1 MGNKKTILTEA
12 SLEYNE
18 ILKTAKE
25 LAINEG
31 IGNIN
36 KLINENLSNDIKSK
50 EPVQESFQNDS
61 EEESISFD
69 NKPGGNEESTSS
81 NNDEN
86 IFTESLDDESDD
98 EEINLSELPFEELEE
113 MFKEADEDDEF
124 NINND
129 VVDNISPEDLE
140 SELNTIEIPTEDA
153 ESLPNGEEEGEEQE
167 DEIEGNTNND
177 ELATST
183 VDILTKLQS
192 ELGNLITSLQ
202 DKDDQDKIS
211 TEFDGHMQNI
221 YGEGYKDKLGENY
234 NQLFTIYKQNKSNDN
249 MNKEKEV
256 SENIENLNLDD
267 DQNKEPQ
274 EEEQVDESH
283 GSQLSLN
290 KRAGADVQPRPEY
303 AQYKENKLRTGV
315 QESVDKR
322 IETLINENKKL
333 KKQLT
338 EINEG
343 TTKLSKTVNEKNNL
357 LEKYTNVLENY
368 RTRLNEMVVFNTN
381 LANVNNLLISEDLTL
396 NTKDKERII
405 ESFKTVSTIE
415 ESKNK
420 YGQLLVEMKSSTS
433 NNIQNIAKKVD
444 TSIESS
450 SKQLVNEMVEQTSF
464 SPEIKKMM
472 DRINYTHKK

>member
-1 MGNKKTILTEA
+1 MSNKKTILSEA

-18 ILKTAKE
+18 ILKAAKE

-31 IGNIN
+31 IGKVN

-50 EPVQESFQNDS
+50 EPIQESFQNDN

-69 NKPGGNEESTSS
+69 VKSGENEEPNSS
-81 NNDEN
+81 EDNQN
-86 IFTESLDDESDD
+86 IFTEALDDESND

-113 MFKEADEDDEF
+113 MFNEADEEDEF
-124 NINND
+124 NID
-129 VVDNISPEDLE
+129 DKVIDNISIDDLE
-140 SELNTIEIPTEDA
+140 SELNSTEIPTE
-153 ESLPNGEEEGEEQE
+153 NGEQLPDEEENEV
-167 DEIEGNTNND
+167 EIEGNETND
-177 ELATST
+177 QLELST
-183 VDILTKLQS
+183 VEVLSKLQG
-192 ELGNLITSLQ
+192 ELGNLILSLQ
-202 DKDDQDKIS
+202 DKDDQDKLS

-221 YGEGYKDKLGENY
+221 YGEGYREKLGENY
-234 NQLFTIYKQNKSNDN
+234 DELFTIYKQNKSNN
-249 MNKEKEV
+249 MDKGKEV

-303 AQYKENKLRTGV
+303 AQYKENKLRAGI
-315 QESVDKR
+315 QEGVDKR

-333 KKQLT
+333 KKQLS

-343 TTKLSKTVNEKNNL
+343 TNKLSKTVDEKNNL

-381 LANVNNLLISEDLTL
+381 LANVNNLLVNEDLTL
-396 NTKDKERII
+396 NSKDKERII

-420 YGQLLVEMKSSTS
+420 YGELLVEMKSSTS
-433 NNIQNIAKKVD
+433 SNIQNIAKKVD

>member
-1 MGNKKTILTEA
+1 MSNKKTILSEA

-18 ILKTAKE
+18 ILKAAKE

-31 IGNIN
+31 IGKVN

-50 EPVQESFQNDS
+50 EPIQESFQNDN

-69 NKPGGNEESTSS
+69 VKSGENEEPNSS
-81 NNDEN
+81 EDNQN
-86 IFTESLDDESDD
+86 IFTEALDDESND

-113 MFKEADEDDEF
+113 MFSEADEEDEF
-124 NINND
+124 NID
-129 VVDNISPEDLE
+129 DKVIDNISTDDLE
-140 SELNTIEIPTEDA
+140 SELNSTEIPTE
-153 ESLPNGEEEGEEQE
+153 NGEQLPDEEENEV
-167 DEIEGNTNND
+167 EIEGNETD
-177 ELATST
+177 DQLELST
-183 VDILTKLQS
+183 VEVLSKLQG
-192 ELGNLITSLQ
+192 ELGNLILSLQ
-202 DKDDQDKIS
+202 DKDDQDKLS
-211 TEFDGHMQNI
+211 TEFDDHMQNI
-221 YGEGYKDKLGENY
+221 YGEGYREKLGENY
-234 NQLFTIYKQNKSNDN
+234 DELFTIYKQNKSNN
-249 MNKEKEV
+249 MDKGKEV

-303 AQYKENKLRTGV
+303 AQYKENKLRAGIQEGV
-315 QESVDKR
+315 NKR

-333 KKQLT
+333 KKQLS

-343 TTKLSKTVNEKNNL
+343 TTKLSKTVDEKNNL

-381 LANVNNLLISEDLTL
+381 LANVNNLLVNEDLTL
-396 NTKDKERII
+396 NSKDKERII

-420 YGQLLVEMKSSTS
+420 YGELLVEMKSTTS
-433 NNIQNIAKKVD
+433 SNIQNIAKKVD
-444 TSIESS
+444 TIVESS

>member
-1 MGNKKTILTEA
+1 MSNKKTILSEA

-18 ILKTAKE
+18 ILKAAKE

-31 IGNIN
+31 IGKVN

-50 EPVQESFQNDS
+50 EPIQESFQNDN

-69 NKPGGNEESTSS
+69 VKSGENEEPNSS
-81 NNDEN
+81 EDNQN
-86 IFTESLDDESDD
+86 IFTEALDDESND

-113 MFKEADEDDEF
+113 MFNEADEEDEF
-124 NINND
+124 NID
-129 VVDNISPEDLE
+129 DKVIDNISTDDLE
-140 SELNTIEIPTEDA
+140 SELNSTEIPTEDG
-153 ESLPNGEEEGEEQE
+153 EQLPDE
-167 DEIEGNTNND
+167 DENKAEIEGNETND
-177 ELATST
+177 DVELST
-183 VDILTKLQS
+183 VEVLSKLQG
-192 ELGNLITSLQ
+192 ELGNLILSLQ
-202 DKDDQDKIS
+202 DKDDQDKLS

-221 YGEGYKDKLGENY
+221 YGEGYREKLGENY
-234 NQLFTIYKQNKSNDN
+234 DELFTIYKQNKSNN
-249 MNKEKEV
+249 MDKGKEV

-303 AQYKENKLRTGV
+303 AQYKENKLRAGIQEGV
-315 QESVDKR
+315 NKR

-333 KKQLT
+333 KKQLS

-343 TTKLSKTVNEKNNL
+343 TTKLSKTVDEKNNL

-381 LANVNNLLISEDLTL
+381 LANVNNLLVNEDLTL
-396 NTKDKERII
+396 NSKDKERII

-420 YGQLLVEMKSSTS
+420 YGELLVEMKSTTS
-433 NNIQNIAKKVD
+433 SNIQNIAKKVD
-444 TSIESS
+444 TIVESS